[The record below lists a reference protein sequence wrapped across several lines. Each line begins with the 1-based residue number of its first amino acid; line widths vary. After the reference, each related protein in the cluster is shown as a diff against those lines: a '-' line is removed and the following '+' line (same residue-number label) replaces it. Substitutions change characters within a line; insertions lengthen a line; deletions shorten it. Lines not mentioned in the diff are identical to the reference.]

1 MIATLFVCLTVVY
14 LVERLLLPV
23 TVRLLDARV
32 PAKSPA
38 PEPMPVDLVLWTN
51 KESEAWARD
60 NNRATL
66 LEAYEETRDWNAVRQ
81 RVLGST

>member
-1 MIATLFVCLTVVY
+1 MIALALLLGFVY
-14 LVERLLLPV
+14 FVERYLLPV
-23 TVRLLDARV
+23 TNRV
-32 PAKSPA
+32 LETKAPAKPAA
-38 PEPMPVDLVLWTN
+38 PEPMPVDLVLFSN

-60 NNRATL
+60 AARAAI